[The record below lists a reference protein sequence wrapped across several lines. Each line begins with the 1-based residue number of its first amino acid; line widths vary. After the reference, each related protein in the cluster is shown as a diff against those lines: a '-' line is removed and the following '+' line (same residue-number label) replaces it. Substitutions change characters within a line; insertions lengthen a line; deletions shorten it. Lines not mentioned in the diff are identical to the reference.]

1 MPKFPIYSISLL
13 LIGTLTILHPSNHP
27 IFSWL
32 ELRGVT
38 PKSVLA
44 NQGTIKELKTAPNKN
59 LSQIQSQSSADI
71 LQELSNAQVIYLGET
86 HDNSADHAAKLEII
100 QQMAKTKKIAIAME
114 MFQRPYQNILDAYIQ
129 GNISETELIEQTEYQ
144 TRWGFPWE
152 FYAPILRFARENQ
165 IPVLALNVPSE
176 ITRQVAR
183 QGLESLTEEQKKFIP
198 PFSEI
203 RTDNSEY
210 RQLIRE
216 VYDTIHQNHGSSE
229 NFEKFFLAQVLWDE
243 TMAEVIANFHQTNPD
258 YQIIV
263 LAGKGHIVYG
273 YGIPSRVLRRVTAAN
288 TAAKNSN
295 HFRQL
300 SVLLSPIPELEWDTN
315 KPIADFIWP
324 TSAARTGAE

>member
-1 MPKFPIYSISLL
+1 MPKLPVYFPVYSIALL
-13 LIGTLTILHPSNHP
+13 LIGTLVIMPQRHP
-27 IFSWL
+27 IA
-32 ELRGVT
+32 

-44 NQGTIKELKTAPNKN
+44 NQTMVNAGESSPFQEAKVQSSETILKELAKAN
-59 LSQIQSQSSADI
+59 
-71 LQELSNAQVIYLGET
+71 VIYLGET
-86 HDNSADHAAKLEII
+86 HDNPADHAAKLEII
-100 QQMAKTKKIAIAME
+100 QAMAKTQKIAIAME
-114 MFQRPYQNILDAYIQ
+114 MFQRPYQSVLDEYIR
-129 GNISETELIEQTEYQ
+129 GNLSEAELIEQTEYQ

-152 FYAPILRFARENQ
+152 FYAPVLRFAQANQ

-216 VYDTIHQNHGSSE
+216 IYDTIHQNHGQSD
-229 NFEKFFLAQVLWDE
+229 NFENFFLAQVLWDE
-243 TMAEVIANFHQTNPD
+243 TMAEVIANFHLENPD

-273 YGIPSRVLRRVTAAN
+273 YGIPSRVLRRISSQEN
-288 TAAKNSN
+288 KP
-295 HFRQL
+295 FRHL
-300 SVLLSPIPELEWDTN
+300 SVLLSPVPELEWDTN
-315 KPIADFIWP
+315 KPLADFIWP
-324 TSAARTGAE
+324 TSAEISGNK